1 MKRQSN
7 TFITIIVAAVVM
19 LLVLASTPAAMA
31 DRQRIRRGV
40 EGQPQIVLPV
50 DQVTIEKKT
59 LSEVIT
65 NTGREYALTTGTI
78 IVGLDGQQ
86 VSIRKMLVPCD
97 AEITYSSKGNIRE
110 AARVQIKRVHSD
122 ASWQW
127 TSKKAE

>member
-1 MKRQSN
+1 MKRQSKI
-7 TFITIIVAAVVM
+7 FITIIVAAVVM
-19 LLVLASTPAAMA
+19 LLILASTPAAMA
-31 DRQRIRRGV
+31 GPQRIRRGA
-40 EGQPQIVLPV
+40 EGQSQIVLPV

-65 NTGREYALTTGTI
+65 NTGREYALSTGTI

-97 AEITYSSKGNIRE
+97 AEVTYNNKGNARE
-110 AARVQIKRVHSD
+110 AARIQIKRVHSD